1 MASGGPAEVIDA
13 EKTLNCGIENFQSV
27 TEEHFEGNNL
37 AEEGQD
43 PGSSY
48 SFPGETENEKDN
60 NQSAASSVSEDD
72 NESVLQS
79 SRAPN
84 TSALETL
91 VRTACESLAVSTL
104 LAGNSSS
111 NNLLDAPC
119 HQPSQDTPVGHA
131 SRLRIVAGNS
141 SASSNLY
148 APSTSALGETSAAD
162 DAVFS
167 VIFGHRDPNS
177 RASAVEEEHD
187 TSQSKDLPEP
197 SLDLTHNRLSDMG
210 DVEGS
215 SEELERRR
223 ASERERKRKP
233 VRFQSPTEDELKAK
247 KKRRRRMNPLLRI
260 PRRDP
265 AIPFKCDL
273 CGSPYVINPSRRGN
287 RPKLSSHQPSP
298 RHKVDPATGKTLTLC
313 NACGLSFD
321 RPKKPRRERCEPDP
335 EEKKKYLEEAN
346 QFAMS
351 LVEGLGD
358 PDAERLCC
366 PHFKFRACGC
376 LQSYIIGDGSN
387 MQESRERA
395 NDMLQMLKKA
405 KELSNKKCYD
415 VEEVRNQAKSTKR
428 SKNIGLGNGQR
439 KCTEFEEYVLE
450 KRKHLRDTLKL
461 CERATQ
467 RVLLYSNNFL
477 HKKLKTD
484 PSKPLRIV
492 RQKGKAALGKLKA
505 MEDLPKEK
513 CCVDNCVMIAMTHT
527 NLLKQWRDRAISGQ
541 TEARRVLAEM
551 LTPSGGARSNCYKF
565 ISWVTG
571 CSHSTIGRVN
581 EQMKE
586 TGGDREPPS
595 HGLIKWWQENPKP
608 KKTKLKA
615 PQQAQVDTV
624 QQVALQ
630 QIQQSLPQVN
640 ILQAAVS
647 SAGLSAVMMQPAVS
661 SGIPALT
668 TVNSSQLAQTQLLP
682 TVTFTNGTIQVQGA
696 PVQIQ
701 TAQPI
706 QVPQVQV
713 QVQQQLQQ
721 QQLQY
726 QQQIQQLQLQQ
737 LQLQQQQQQLQ
748 QQLQQTQQL
757 QQQASQQLQAHV
769 VHQLQPQS
777 LQQPASQ
784 QQQQQQ
790 QQVQQQ
796 QQAPQTQPPPQQQQQ
811 APQVAQQTTQPQQQL
826 VQQAESQE
834 TPPNVTIT
842 MATSNTLTT
851 AALQGNLTA
860 SQATP
865 LNTESLFAT
874 DGFHILSAVQP
885 QVVTL
890 PVSPQSAVGQAVPVS
905 LIQTP
910 NGQQGLQ

>member
-1 MASGGPAEVIDA
+1 MASNEGNQAINT
-13 EKTLNCGIENFQSV
+13 EKTFDSNLENFQPV
-27 TEEHFEGNNL
+27 TEQPFVSSSLVQQQGEPVGSYNVPEGPES
-37 AEEGQD
+37 A
-43 PGSSY
+43 
-48 SFPGETENEKDN
+48 KDN
-60 NQSAASSVSEDD
+60 DQSPASSSSEDD
-72 NESVLQS
+72 DNDSEYQVS
-79 SRAPN
+79 SSAPN

-104 LAGNSSS
+104 LAGSSS
-111 NNLLDAPC
+111 ATVDTLNVPGQQTPSKDPVVARSTSDTGSCHVPSSSSVSNLFPASTNALD
-119 HQPSQDTPVGHA
+119 Q
-131 SRLRIVAGNS
+131 
-141 SASSNLY
+141 ASS
-148 APSTSALGETSAAD
+148 D

-167 VIFGHRDPNS
+167 VIFGHS
-177 RASAVEEEHD
+177 REQNVAEGTPEGQPGSL
-187 TSQSKDLPEP
+187 SSSKDFQE
-197 SLDLTHNRLSDMG
+197 SALDLAQESLQDIEDAEVSAED
-210 DVEGS
+210 
-215 SEELERRR
+215 LEKRR

-233 VRFQSPTEDELKAK
+233 VRFQSPEDEFKTK
-247 KKRRRRMNPLLRI
+247 KKRKRRLNPLLRV

-265 AIPFKCDL
+265 ATPFKCDL

-287 RPKLSSHQPSP
+287 RPKLSTHQPSP
-298 RHKVDPATGKTLTLC
+298 RHKVDPTTGKTLTLC

-321 RPKKPRRERCEPDP
+321 RPKKQRKERAEPDP
-335 EEKKKYLEEAN
+335 EEKRKYQEEAN

-358 PDAERLCC
+358 QDAERLCC

-376 LQSYIIGDGSN
+376 LQSYVIGDGSN
-387 MQESRERA
+387 MQESRDRA
-395 NDMLQMLKKA
+395 NDMLQLLKKA
-405 KELSNKKCYD
+405 KELSSKKCYNI
-415 VEEVRNQAKSTKR
+415 EEVRNQAKTSKR

-439 KCTEFEEYVLE
+439 KSSEFEEFVLE
-450 KRKHLRDTLKL
+450 KRKYLRNDVKL

-477 HKKLKTD
+477 HKRLKTD
-484 PSKPLRIV
+484 PTKPLRV
-492 RQKGKAALGKLKA
+492 ERQKGKAALGKLRVI
-505 MEDLPKEK
+505 EDLPKER
-513 CCVDNCVMIAMTHT
+513 CCVDNCVMIALTHA

-595 HGLIKWWQENPKP
+595 HGLIKWWQMNPKP
-608 KKTKLKA
+608 KKPKLK
-615 PQQAQVDTV
+615 PVSQQPVQAETV

-630 QIQQSLPQVN
+630 QIQQTLPQVN

-661 SGIPALT
+661 SAIPALA
-668 TVNSSQLAQTQLLP
+668 TVNTSQLAQTQLLP
-682 TVTFTNGTIQVQGA
+682 TVTFTNGTIQVQSA
-696 PVQIQ
+696 PIQ
-701 TAQPI
+701 LQTT

-726 QQQIQQLQLQQ
+726 QQQIQQLQYQQ
-737 LQLQQQQQQLQ
+737 LQLQQQQQQIQ

-769 VHQLQPQS
+769 VHQIQP
-777 LQQPASQ
+777 
-784 QQQQQQ
+784 
-790 QQVQQQ
+790 VQQI
-796 QQAPQTQPPPQQQQQ
+796 QQA
-811 APQVAQQTTQPQQQL
+811 TTQPQQQPQQGAPSQAHQQQQTP
-826 VQQAESQE
+826 QQAAQAQSQTAQQPESQE
-834 TPPNVTIT
+834 TQTNATIAL
-842 MATSNTLTT
+842 ATTNALTT
-851 AALQGNLTA
+851 ATLQGSLTA
-860 SQATP
+860 TQATP
-865 LNTESLFAT
+865 LNTEGLFTA
-874 DGFHILSAVQP
+874 DAFQILSAVQP

-890 PVSPQSAVGQAVPVS
+890 PVSPQSTVAQAVPVS

-910 NGQQGLQ
+910 NGQQGLQYTGN

>member
-1 MASGGPAEVIDA
+1 MASIDGTGGAISA
-13 EKTLNCGIENFQSV
+13 EKTLNCEIESFHTV
-27 TEEHFEGNNL
+27 TEQQLEGDAL
-37 AEEGQD
+37 AEQGRD
-43 PGSSY
+43 PGTSY
-48 SFPGETENEKDN
+48 SFSGETESEKDN
-60 NQSAASSVSEDD
+60 NPSAEEDD
-72 NESVLQS
+72 TESELQT
-79 SRAPN
+79 SRTPN

-104 LAGNSSS
+104 LAGGSSS
-111 NNLLDAPC
+111 NNLLDAPGQEASKDAPTT
-119 HQPSQDTPVGHA
+119 HS
-131 SRLRIVAGNS
+131 SRLGMVADS
-141 SASSNLY
+141 SSGGSNLY
-148 APSTSALGETSAAD
+148 AASTSALNQSSSAED
-162 DAVFS
+162 SVFS
-167 VIFGHRDPNS
+167 VIFGQNRDHNS
-177 RASAVEEEHD
+177 RSTTEEQHS
-187 TSQSKDLPEP
+187 TSPSKELQES
-197 SLDLTHNRLSDMG
+197 SLDLTQGSLSDIG
-210 DVEGS
+210 DGEGS
-215 SEELERRR
+215 YEEMESRRS
-223 ASERERKRKP
+223 SERERKRKP
-233 VRFQSPTEDELKAK
+233 MRFQSASEDELKTK
-247 KKRRRRMNPLLRI
+247 KKRRRRLNPLLRI

-265 AIPFKCDL
+265 GIPFKCDL

-287 RPKLSSHQPSP
+287 RPKLSSHHPSP

-321 RPKKPRRERCEPDP
+321 RPKKTRRERCEPDP
-335 EEKKKYLEEAN
+335 EEKKKYQEEAN

-358 PDAERLCC
+358 PDASRLCC

-376 LQSYIIGDGSN
+376 LQTYIIGDGNN

-395 NDMLQMLKKA
+395 NDLLQMLKKA
-405 KELSNKKCYD
+405 KELSSKKCYD
-415 VEEVRNQAKSTKR
+415 IEEIRNQAKTTKR

-439 KCTEFEEYVLE
+439 KSSEFEEYILE
-450 KRKHLRDTLKL
+450 KRKYLRDTVKL

-484 PSKPLRIV
+484 PSKPLRII
-492 RQKGKAALGKLKA
+492 RQKGKAALGKLKII
-505 MEDLPKEK
+505 EDLPKER

-527 NLLKQWRDRAISGQ
+527 NLLKQWRDRAVSGQ

-595 HGLIKWWQENPKP
+595 HGLIRWWQENPKP
-608 KKTKLKA
+608 KKPKTK
-615 PQQAQVDTV
+615 PVTQEQAQVDTV

-661 SGIPALT
+661 SGMPALT
-668 TVNSSQLAQTQLLP
+668 TVNTSQLAQTQLLP
-682 TVTFTNGTIQVQGA
+682 TVTFTNGTIQVQAA
-696 PVQIQ
+696 PIQIQ
-701 TAQPI
+701 TTQPI

-721 QQLQY
+721 QQIQY

-757 QQQASQQLQAHV
+757 QQQASQQLQTHV
-769 VHQLQPQS
+769 VHQLQSAVQPI
-777 LQQPASQ
+777 QQPTTQ

-790 QQVQQQ
+790 QP
-796 QQAPQTQPPPQQQQQ
+796 PQTQPSPQQQQQ
-811 APQVAQQTTQPQQQL
+811 PLQQTPQQSTQ
-826 VQQAESQE
+826 VQQQPPQQPESQE

-860 SQATP
+860 TQATP
-865 LNTESLFAT
+865 LNTDSLFAT
-874 DGFHILSAVQP
+874 DAFHILSAVQP

-890 PVSPQSAVGQAVPVS
+890 PVSPQSTVAQAVPVS

>member
-1 MASGGPAEVIDA
+1 
-13 EKTLNCGIENFQSV
+13 
-27 TEEHFEGNNL
+27 
-37 AEEGQD
+37 
-43 PGSSY
+43 
-48 SFPGETENEKDN
+48 
-60 NQSAASSVSEDD
+60 
-72 NESVLQS
+72 
-79 SRAPN
+79 
-84 TSALETL
+84 
-91 VRTACESLAVSTL
+91 
-104 LAGNSSS
+104 
-111 NNLLDAPC
+111 
-119 HQPSQDTPVGHA
+119 
-131 SRLRIVAGNS
+131 
-141 SASSNLY
+141 
-148 APSTSALGETSAAD
+148 
-162 DAVFS
+162 
-167 VIFGHRDPNS
+167 
-177 RASAVEEEHD
+177 
-187 TSQSKDLPEP
+187 
-197 SLDLTHNRLSDMG
+197 
-210 DVEGS
+210 
-215 SEELERRR
+215 
-223 ASERERKRKP
+223 
-233 VRFQSPTEDELKAK
+233 
-247 KKRRRRMNPLLRI
+247 
-260 PRRDP
+260 
-265 AIPFKCDL
+265 
-273 CGSPYVINPSRRGN
+273 
-287 RPKLSSHQPSP
+287 
-298 RHKVDPATGKTLTLC
+298 
-313 NACGLSFD
+313 
-321 RPKKPRRERCEPDP
+321 
-335 EEKKKYLEEAN
+335 
-346 QFAMS
+346 
-351 LVEGLGD
+351 
-358 PDAERLCC
+358 
-366 PHFKFRACGC
+366 
-376 LQSYIIGDGSN
+376 

-395 NDMLQMLKKA
+395 SDMLQMLKKA

-450 KRKHLRDTLKL
+450 KRKYLRDTLKL

-505 MEDLPKEK
+505 MEDLPKER

-608 KKTKLKA
+608 KKPKVKELT
-615 PQQAQVDTV
+615 QEQAQVDTV

-647 SAGLSAVMMQPAVS
+647 SAGLSAVMMQPTVS

-682 TVTFTNGTIQVQGA
+682 TVTFSNGTIQVQGA

-701 TAQPI
+701 TTQAI

-748 QQLQQTQQL
+748 QQLQQNQQL

-769 VHQLQPQS
+769 VHQLQPQP
-777 LQQPASQ
+777 LQPPASQQ

-796 QQAPQTQPPPQQQQQ
+796 QAPQTQPPPPPPQQPPPPQ
-811 APQVAQQTTQPQQQL
+811 APQQTTQPQQQP

-874 DGFHILSAVQP
+874 EAFHILSAVQP